1 MNQEE
6 RPGTPLTEHEERVL
20 RLLVEGRTSKE
31 IAARLGVSPDVV
43 RGYVQ
48 SILVKLGVH
57 SRLEAASRSY
67 PDLVWERFTDP
78 GPAGGRLRP
87 EEARMLNHNHLGTEH
102 ILLGL
107 ILEGEGVAARA
118 LEAMSISFDS
128 AQQRVE
134 EIIGQGQAA
143 PTGHIPFTPR
153 ANKVLEL
160 SLREALQLGHNYVG
174 TEHILLA
181 LVREGEGVGAHV
193 LLQPA
198 ALLGDSDRVDAV
210 LGTQLVDHRR
220 EVVAKL
226 GPTLGPRLRPGSE
239 RDSGPRTEVRPPA
252 RA

>member
-48 SILVKLGVH
+48 SILAKLGVH

-118 LEAMSISFDS
+118 LEAMSI
-128 AQQRVE
+128 
-134 EIIGQGQAA
+134 
-143 PTGHIPFTPR
+143 
-153 ANKVLEL
+153 
-160 SLREALQLGHNYVG
+160 
-174 TEHILLA
+174 
-181 LVREGEGVGAHV
+181 
-193 LLQPA
+193 
-198 ALLGDSDRVDAV
+198 
-210 LGTQLVDHRR
+210 
-220 EVVAKL
+220 
-226 GPTLGPRLRPGSE
+226 
-239 RDSGPRTEVRPPA
+239 
-252 RA
+252 